1 MLSRCWLLLSQ
12 WHITTPHAWHSNLQ
26 QCCCDENLESCMFCV
41 LFLWISPLVSY
52 PLLVAAPVITSLFPV
67 LPTVLKL
74 KDILLEWS
82 RVIGLYSWL
91 HIGKLSCTISTSS
104 LFPDFYVLLTI
115 HLSIFISVINQLDA
129 QNFYFYNKFISC
141 LYMFRAHVFIIRRS
155 KVHYTASGIITPIG
169 DRLVHRLK
177 ESSLNLCTRRPPIC
191 VMIPEAV

>member
-129 QNFYFYNKFISC
+129 QNFSFTIS
-141 LYMFRAHVFIIRRS
+141 LFH
-155 KVHYTASGIITPIG
+155 ASTCFEHMCSSSGGQNCITQ
-169 DRLVHRLK
+169 RLV
-177 ESSLNLCTRRPPIC
+177 SSHWNKW
-191 VMIPEAV
+191 VV